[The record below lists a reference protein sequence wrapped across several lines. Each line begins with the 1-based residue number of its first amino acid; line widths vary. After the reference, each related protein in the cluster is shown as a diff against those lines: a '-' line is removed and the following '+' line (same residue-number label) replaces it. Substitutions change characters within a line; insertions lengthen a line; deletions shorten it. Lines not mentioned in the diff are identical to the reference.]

1 MYADGKAQYRW
12 CRASP
17 DHEQVR
23 RRRSR
28 AGTTTTGLPLF
39 SALIASSRQRA
50 DMPQAVH
57 VYAQGTG
64 ETCLGQ
70 EYMFHRSRTSLH
82 ISSLQ
87 GESCNQRDNKKIL
100 INCQANY
107 VFT

>member
-1 MYADGKAQYRW
+1 
-12 CRASP
+12 
-17 DHEQVR
+17 
-23 RRRSR
+23 
-28 AGTTTTGLPLF
+28 LF

-87 GESCNQRDNKKIL
+87 GESCNQRDNKKKNPNQLPRKLCIH
-100 INCQANY
+100 INGNA
-107 VFT
+107 TTP